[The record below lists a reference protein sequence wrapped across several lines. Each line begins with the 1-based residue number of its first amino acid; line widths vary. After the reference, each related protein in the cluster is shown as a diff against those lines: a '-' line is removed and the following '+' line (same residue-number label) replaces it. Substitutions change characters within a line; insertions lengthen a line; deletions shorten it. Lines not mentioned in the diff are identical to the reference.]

1 MRISLLELSEML
13 GATIKGNHEAKE
25 IVRVITDTRN
35 IGVEAGAV
43 FAAISGVNHDG
54 HQFIPQAFEKGVR
67 VFICEREVSLAHK
80 DQATFLCVP
89 NTLKAL
95 QRWASLHRKKFAIPV
110 IAITGSNGKT
120 VVKEWL
126 NQLLAEDYHI
136 CRSPRSF
143 NSQLGV
149 ALSLLQLEPHHQL
162 AIFEAGI
169 SDPGEMD
176 RLQEMIQPEIGIFT
190 FAGTAHAENFLSERH
205 LMGEKLKLFSHCHTI
220 ICPQRNELLELLHE
234 QMHHKRICFKTPT
247 AEALQLRNG
256 VGFLRVLFHDNW
268 HEFEIPF
275 SDKAS
280 ADNAISCIYLMLHLG
295 YDCAVI
301 QERLLRLTPLEMR
314 LQMLHSSNDSIIVND
329 AYSNDLQSLE
339 IAMDFLISQ
348 AGNRRKVVIISD
360 MIQSGMNALEMCSS
374 MADLLLRKKMNRCIA
389 VGNILSSHK
398 NFFPPD
404 TVFFDSAESLLLS
417 LHPDDFMH
425 CAVLIKGARRYR
437 LERAV
442 SVLQEKT
449 HETMLEIDLNAV
461 AHNLAVYRSKLSPG
475 VKMMAMVKAFG
486 YGSGIEEMASLLSFN
501 KVDILAVAYADEGAT
516 LRRAGIS
523 LPIMVMHP
531 EAASIGTILKNHLE
545 PEIYSQ
551 RVLQLFVDAIAAL
564 GFQGSLNIHLKI
576 DTGMHR
582 LGFLPDEVE
591 NAVRLIAESSA
602 FRLASVFTHLSA
614 SEKAE
619 HDDFTHEQLS
629 RFHQA
634 NDVIRRYC
642 LYAYDRHVLN
652 TAGIERFPQY
662 QLEMV
667 RCGIGLY
674 GVSPSSSKIG
684 LKSVGRLTTRIS
696 QIKEIFEGESVGY
709 GRSFFANGNMKMAT
723 VPVGYADGLSRQL
736 SNGKGKMFVNGKLA
750 PIVGKVCMD
759 MTMIDV
765 SDITCSEG
773 DEVEIFGRDISIEEF
788 AKMSDTIPYEV
799 MTSIGQ
805 RVRRI
810 YRQE

>member
-1 MRISLLELSEML
+1 MRIGVLELSEML
-13 GATIKGNHEAKE
+13 GASIKGNQEARD

-35 IGVEAGAV
+35 MGVEAGAV

-54 HQFIPQAFEKGVR
+54 HKFISQAYSKGVR
-67 VFICEREVSLAHK
+67 VFICEHEV
-80 DQATFLCVP
+80 DFMGDDDATFLIVP
-89 NTLKAL
+89 DTLKAL
-95 QRWASLHRKKFAIPV
+95 QKWALLHRRKFQIPV

-126 NQLLAEDYHI
+126 NQLLAEDYQI

-149 ALSLLQLEPHHQL
+149 ALSLLQLEPYHQM

-169 SDPGEMD
+169 SQPGEMD
-176 RLQEMIQPEIGIFT
+176 MLQDMIQPEMGVFT
-190 FAGTAHAENFLSERH
+190 FAGTAHAENFLSERQ
-205 LMGEKLKLFSHCHTI
+205 LIGEKLKLFSHCHTI
-220 ICPQRNELLELLHE
+220 ICPQRTEMLELLHE
-234 QMHHKRICFKTPT
+234 QTHHKRICFKTPT
-247 AEALQLRNG
+247 SEALQIRDG
-256 VGFLRVLFHDNW
+256 KGFIRLVYQDQSL
-268 HEFEIPF
+268 EFEIPF

-280 ADNAISCIYLMLHLG
+280 ADNAITCIYLLLHLG
-295 YDCAVI
+295 YDFSII
-301 QERLLRLTPLEMR
+301 QQRLARLSPLEMR
-314 LQMLHSSNDSIIVND
+314 LQMLHSANDSIIVND

-348 AGNRRKVVIISD
+348 AGNRRKVVIVSD
-360 MIQSGMNALEMCSS
+360 MIQSGMNALVMCSQ
-374 MADLLLRKKMNRCIA
+374 MAELLLRKKVDRCIA
-389 VGNILSSHK
+389 VGNVLSSHK

-404 TVFFDSAESLLLS
+404 TVFFDSPESLLLA

-425 CAVLIKGARRYR
+425 CAVLIKGARSYR

-442 SVLQEKT
+442 ALLQEKT
-449 HETMLEIDLNAV
+449 HETILEIDMNAV
-461 AHNLAVYRSKLSPG
+461 AHNLAVYRSKLAPG
-475 VKMMAMVKAFG
+475 VKVMSMVKAFG

-501 KVDILAVAYADEGAT
+501 KVNMLAVAYADEGAM

-551 RVLQLFVDAIAAL
+551 RVLQLFIDGIAAMN
-564 GFQGSLNIHLKI
+564 FQGELNIHLKI

-582 LGFLPDEVE
+582 LGFLPSEVE
-591 NAVRLIAESSA
+591 NVARTIAENSI
-602 FRLASVFTHLSA
+602 FRIASVFTHLST
-614 SEKAE
+614 SENSL
-619 HDDFTHEQLS
+619 HDDFTHEQVR
-629 RFHQA
+629 RFNKA
-634 NDVIRRYC
+634 NDVIGSYC
-642 LYAYDRHVLN
+642 SYAYDRHVLN
-652 TAGIERFPQY
+652 TAGIERFPEY
-662 QLEMV
+662 QFEMV

-674 GVSPSSSKIG
+674 GVSPSSSKSG
-684 LKSVGRLTTRIS
+684 LKSVGRLMTRIS
-696 QIKEIFEGESVGY
+696 QIKEISAGESVGY
-709 GRSFFANGNMKMAT
+709 GRSFFAEKKMRIAT

-736 SNGKGKMFVNGKLA
+736 SNGKGKMFVSGSMA

-765 SDITCSEG
+765 TEILCSEG
-773 DEVEIFGRDISIEEF
+773 DEVEIFGRDISIEDF